1 MSDEECEEE
10 LDLDMMQEIDFA
22 ELLSKLLATEEG
34 ETVATSLSKI
44 ANSLETQNKL
54 LVKLVS
60 HLIKKP

>member
-1 MSDEECEEE
+1 MSDEEE
-10 LDLDMMQEIDFA
+10 LDLDLDTIQEIDFG
-22 ELLSKLLATEEG
+22 ELVSNLFATEEG

-60 HLIKKP
+60 HLIKKS

>member
-1 MSDEECEEE
+1 MSDEEE
-10 LDLDMMQEIDFA
+10 LDLDLQEIDFG
-22 ELLSKLLATEEG
+22 ELVSNLFATEEG

-60 HLIKKP
+60 HLIKKS